1 MCCSIKAT
9 LLCSFTDV
17 RRGQDLKQVIE
28 KGGVNYKEAEPTSV
42 RPPPSHHCGILH
54 FPWQQ
59 SRRLRRRTESFPGTS
74 GRAGADMTTGRICCL
89 VLLTLGVL
97 AVVVVLLVTLTQ
109 PKCAPQQYLHGAVAA
124 DTETCS
130 NIGRDILKRGGSA
143 VDAAIAGLICT
154 SVMNPQSSGLGGG
167 VVFTIYN
174 ASTGTVE
181 VINARETAPQGI
193 PSDLLSGCTSLHIG
207 PKWIAVPG
215 EIRGYEEAHKRY
227 GRLPWK
233 SLFEPTIKLLSD
245 PLVVSPVMDKIINH
259 RNFSHVGRN
268 LCPLICDGQ
277 RFLTRGK
284 TFRWPALQ
292 KTLKILAESGATAF
306 YEGEIGKALV
316 EDIKKVGSVITM
328 EDLKA
333 YKAEVSSAL
342 NITLNK
348 NITVFSPPPPMG
360 GAVLLFILKIL
371 EEYKFH
377 QASLA
382 TPKEKGETYHLIAEV
397 LKFGNMLKP
406 EMKDPTFS
414 EAKAVVAMML
424 CNKTAERVR
433 SKIDARG
440 DHPVDHYNFSKFL
453 SNCNYESKGTS
464 HISVLAADG
473 SAVSATSTINFPFGS
488 FVYSNQTGIIL
499 NNELADF
506 CTGKSSIRAGER
518 PPSAMV
524 PSILISKS
532 GDMLVIGGAGGDW
545 IISATAMA
553 IINKLWFGYDLERAI
568 SSPIMHTNK
577 DSIVFE
583 EHFSQDVR
591 NSLLKRGH
599 KEQKVEFSMNVVQGV
614 SKEGKCISAYS
625 DKRKLGKSAGY

>member
-1 MCCSIKAT
+1 
-9 LLCSFTDV
+9 
-17 RRGQDLKQVIE
+17 
-28 KGGVNYKEAEPTSV
+28 
-42 RPPPSHHCGILH
+42 
-54 FPWQQ
+54 
-59 SRRLRRRTESFPGTS
+59 
-74 GRAGADMTTGRICCL
+74 MTTGRICCL

-109 PKCAPQQYLHGAVAA
+109 PKCGPQQYLHGAVAA

-181 VINARETAPQGI
+181 VINARETAPRDV
-193 PSDLLSGCTSLHIG
+193 PDNLLSACAPLPIG
-207 PKWIAVPG
+207 PRWIAVPG

-233 SLFEPTIKLLSD
+233 SLFEPTIQLLSE
-245 PLVVSPVMDKIINH
+245 PLVVSSVMDKIINH
-259 RNFSHVGRN
+259 RNFSRVGRN

-277 RFLTRGK
+277 RFLTRGE

-292 KTLKILAESGATAF
+292 KTLKTLAEDGATAF
-306 YEGEIGKALV
+306 YEGQIGKALV
-316 EDIKKVGSVITM
+316 EDMRKAESVISM

-333 YKAEVSSAL
+333 YKAEVSSPL
-342 NITLNK
+342 NVTLN
-348 NITVFSPPPPMG
+348 NDTTVFSPGPPMG
-360 GAVLLFILKIL
+360 GAVLLFILKLL
-371 EEYKFH
+371 EEYKFSE
-377 QASLA
+377 ASLA
-382 TPKEKGETYHLIAEV
+382 TPEEKAKTYHRIAEA
-397 LKFGNMLKP
+397 LKFGNMLKARMHDPAFSP
-406 EMKDPTFS
+406 EVK
-414 EAKAVVAMML
+414 
-424 CNKTAERVR
+424 RIR
-433 SKIDARG
+433 SQIDARG
-440 DHPVDHYNFSKFL
+440 DHPLDHYDLWKYTSDH
-453 SNCNYESKGTS
+453 SYESRGTS

-488 FVYSNQTGIIL
+488 FVYSSQTGIIL

-506 CTGKSSIRAGER
+506 CIARKSISGGER

-532 GDMLVIGGAGGDW
+532 GDMLVIGGAGGGW
-545 IISATAMA
+545 IISATSMA

-577 DSIVFE
+577 NSILFE
-583 EHFSQDVR
+583 GHFSEVAK

-599 KEQKVEFSMNVVQGV
+599 TEQKFELAMNVVQGV

>member
-1 MCCSIKAT
+1 MS
-9 LLCSFTDV
+9 
-17 RRGQDLKQVIE
+17 
-28 KGGVNYKEAEPTSV
+28 
-42 RPPPSHHCGILH
+42 
-54 FPWQQ
+54 
-59 SRRLRRRTESFPGTS
+59 
-74 GRAGADMTTGRICCL
+74 TGKICCL

-97 AVVVVLLVTLTQ
+97 AVVVVLVVILNQ
-109 PKCAPQQYLHGAVAA
+109 PKCGPQRYLHGAVAA

-130 NIGRDILKRGGSA
+130 VIGRDVLKSGGTA

-181 VINARETAPQGI
+181 VINARETVPRVF
-193 PSDLLSGCTSLHIG
+193 PHDLLFGCDGGFPIG
-207 PKWIAVPG
+207 PRWIAVPG
-215 EIRGYEEAHKRY
+215 ELRGYEEAHKRY

-233 SLFEPTIKLLSD
+233 ALFEPTIKLLSE
-245 PLVVSPVMDKIINH
+245 PLAISPVMDEMIHHPIFPK
-259 RNFSHVGRN
+259 SGKS

-277 RFLTRGK
+277 RFLKSGE

-292 KTLKILAESGATAF
+292 RTLRAVAEKGATAF
-306 YEGEIGKALV
+306 YEGQIGEALV
-316 EDIKKVGSVITM
+316 EDIRKAGSNISL
-328 EDLKA
+328 EDLQA

-342 NITLNK
+342 NITLN
-348 NITVFSPPPPMG
+348 NHTTAFSPGPPMG
-360 GAVLLFILKIL
+360 GAVLMFILKIL
-371 EEYKFH
+371 EEYKLH
-377 QASLA
+377 EASLV
-382 TPKEKGETYHLIAEV
+382 TPKDKVETYHRIAEA

-406 EMKDPTFS
+406 LMSDPAFS
-414 EAKAVVAMML
+414 KAQVTVGTML
-424 CNKTAERVR
+424 SDKIAELARQR
-433 SKIDARG
+433 IDARG
-440 DHPVDHYNFSKFL
+440 DHPLNHYNLLDSIYNQRYR
-453 SNCNYESKGTS
+453 SMGTS

-506 CTGKSSIRAGER
+506 CIANRSIKPGEK

-524 PSILISKS
+524 PSILISKT
-532 GDMLVIGGAGGDW
+532 GDMLVIGGAGGAR

-553 IINKLWFGYDLERAI
+553 IINKLWFGYDLEHAI
-568 SSPIMHTNK
+568 SAPIMHTDGDN
-577 DSIVFE
+577 IMFE
-583 EHFSQDVR
+583 DHFSEEVR
-591 NSLLKRGH
+591 HGLLGRGH
-599 KEQKVEFSMNVVQGV
+599 KEKKPTFAMNVVQGI

>member
-1 MCCSIKAT
+1 M
-9 LLCSFTDV
+9 
-17 RRGQDLKQVIE
+17 
-28 KGGVNYKEAEPTSV
+28 
-42 RPPPSHHCGILH
+42 
-54 FPWQQ
+54 
-59 SRRLRRRTESFPGTS
+59 
-74 GRAGADMTTGRICCL
+74 MTRRICCL
-89 VLLTLGVL
+89 VLLALGVL
-97 AVVVVLLVTLTQ
+97 AAVVVLLVTLTQ
-109 PKCAPQQYLHGAVAA
+109 PRCGPGQYLHGAVAA

-130 NIGRDILKRGGSA
+130 DIGRDILKRGGSA
-143 VDAAIAGLICT
+143 VDAAIAALICT

-167 VVFTIYN
+167 VVFTVYN

-181 VINARETAPQGI
+181 VINARETVPQEV
-193 PSDLLSGCTSLHIG
+193 PQNLLSGCAPLPIG
-207 PKWIAVPG
+207 SRWIAVPG
-215 EIRGYEEAHKRY
+215 EIRGYEEAHKRH

-259 RNFSHVGRN
+259 RNFSQVGRS

-277 RFLTRGK
+277 RLLTRGE

-292 KTLKILAESGATAF
+292 QTLKTLAENGATAF
-306 YEGEIGKALV
+306 YEGQIGKALV
-316 EDIKKVGSVITM
+316 EDIRKAGSVITM

-333 YKAEVSSAL
+333 YKAQVSSAL
-342 NITLNK
+342 NITLN
-348 NITVFSPPPPMG
+348 NDTTVFSPPPPMG

-371 EEYKFH
+371 EEYKFRE
-377 QASLA
+377 ASLA
-382 TPKEKGETYHLIAEV
+382 TPKEKGETYHVIAEA

-406 EMKDPTFS
+406 QMDDPAFS
-414 EAKAVVAMML
+414 EVKELVAIML
-424 CNKTAERVR
+424 SDKTAERIR
-433 SKIDARG
+433 SQIDARG
-440 DHPVDHYNFSKFL
+440 DHPLNHYSLWKTINSHD
-453 SNCNYESKGTS
+453 YESKGTS

-473 SAVSATSTINFPFGS
+473 SAVSATSTINYPFGS

-506 CTGKSSIRAGER
+506 CTASRSIFPGER

-532 GDMLVIGGAGGDW
+532 GDTLVIGGAGGAW

-568 SSPIMHTNK
+568 SSPIMHTDK
-577 DSIVFE
+577 DSILFE
-583 EHFSQDVR
+583 KHFSEDVR
-591 NSLLKRGH
+591 KSLLKRGH
-599 KEQKVEFSMNVVQGV
+599 KEQKVEISMNVVQGV

>member
-1 MCCSIKAT
+1 
-9 LLCSFTDV
+9 
-17 RRGQDLKQVIE
+17 
-28 KGGVNYKEAEPTSV
+28 
-42 RPPPSHHCGILH
+42 
-54 FPWQQ
+54 
-59 SRRLRRRTESFPGTS
+59 
-74 GRAGADMTTGRICCL
+74 MTTGRICCL

-97 AVVVVLLVTLTQ
+97 AAVVVLLVTLTR
-109 PKCAPQQYLHGAVAA
+109 PKCGPQQYLHGAVAA

-143 VDAAIAGLICT
+143 VDAAITGLICT

-174 ASTGTVE
+174 ASTGKVE

-193 PSDLLSGCTSLHIG
+193 PSNLLSDCARLPIG
-207 PKWIAVPG
+207 PQWIAVPG

-259 RNFSHVGRN
+259 QNFSRVGQN
-268 LCPLICDGQ
+268 LCPLFCDGQ
-277 RFLTRGK
+277 KFLTTGK

-292 KTLKILAESGATAF
+292 QTLKILAENGPTAF
-306 YEGEIGKALV
+306 YEGQIGKALV
-316 EDIKKVGSVITM
+316 EDIRKVGSVISM

-333 YKAEVSSAL
+333 YKVKVSSAL

-348 NITVFSPPPPMG
+348 NTTVFSPPPPLG

-371 EEYKFH
+371 EEYKFNE
-377 QASLA
+377 ASLS
-382 TPKEKGETYHLIAEV
+382 TPKEKGETYHRIAEA
-397 LKFGNMLKP
+397 LKYGNVLKP
-406 EMKDPTFS
+406 EMKDPDFS
-414 EAKAVVAMML
+414 ETKATVGIML
-424 CNKTAERVR
+424 SDTTAERVR
-433 SKIDARG
+433 SQIDARG
-440 DHPVDHYNFSKFL
+440 DHPLDHYNFWKL
-453 SNCNYESKGTS
+453 TQNHDYESKGTS

-473 SAVSATSTINFPFGS
+473 SAVSATSTINYPFGS
-488 FVYSNQTGIIL
+488 FIYSSQTGIIL

-506 CTGKSSIRAGER
+506 CVAKTTINAGER

-532 GDMLVIGGAGGDW
+532 GDMLVIGGAGGGW

-553 IINKLWFGYDLERAI
+553 IVNKLWFGYDLERAI

-577 DSIVFE
+577 DSILFE
-583 EHFSQDVR
+583 KHFSEDVR

-599 KEQKVEFSMNVVQGV
+599 KEQKVEFAMNVVQGV

>member
-1 MCCSIKAT
+1 MS
-9 LLCSFTDV
+9 
-17 RRGQDLKQVIE
+17 
-28 KGGVNYKEAEPTSV
+28 
-42 RPPPSHHCGILH
+42 
-54 FPWQQ
+54 
-59 SRRLRRRTESFPGTS
+59 
-74 GRAGADMTTGRICCL
+74 TGKICCL

-97 AVVVVLLVTLTQ
+97 AVVVVLVVILTQ
-109 PKCAPQQYLHGAVAA
+109 PKCGPQRYLHGAVAA

-130 NIGRDILKRGGSA
+130 VIGRDILKSGGTA

-181 VINARETAPQGI
+181 VINARETVPRVF
-193 PSDLLSGCTSLHIG
+193 PHDLLSGCAAGLPIG
-207 PKWIAVPG
+207 PHWIAVPG

-233 SLFEPTIKLLSD
+233 ALFEPTIKLLSE
-245 PLVVSPVMDKIINH
+245 PLVISPVVHKIIH
-259 RNFSHVGRN
+259 HPAFTSPGKS

-277 RFLTRGK
+277 RFLKHGE

-292 KTLKILAESGATAF
+292 QTLRAVAENGAAAF
-306 YEGEIGKALV
+306 YEGQIGKALV
-316 EDIKKVGSVITM
+316 EDIRKAGSSISL
-328 EDLKA
+328 EDLQA

-342 NITLNK
+342 NITLN
-348 NITVFSPPPPMG
+348 NHTTVFSPGPPMG
-360 GAVLLFILKIL
+360 GAVLLFVLKIL
-371 EEYKFH
+371 EEYKLRE
-377 QASLA
+377 ASLG
-382 TPKEKGETYHLIAEV
+382 TPKEKVETYHRIAEA

-406 EMKDPTFS
+406 HMSDPAFS
-414 EAKAVVAMML
+414 KAQVTARIML
-424 CNKTAERVR
+424 SDETAELVR
-433 SKIDARG
+433 RRIDARG
-440 DHPVDHYNFSKFL
+440 DHPLNHYNLWESIHNHRYK
-453 SNCNYESKGTS
+453 SKGTS

-473 SAVSATSTINFPFGS
+473 SAVSATSTINYPFGS

-506 CTGKSSIRAGER
+506 CTANRSINPGEK

-524 PSILISKS
+524 PSILISKT
-532 GDMLVIGGAGGDW
+532 GDMLVIGGAGGAW

-553 IINKLWFGYDLERAI
+553 IVNKLWFGYDLEHAI
-568 SSPIMHTNK
+568 SAPIMHAEDDN
-577 DSIVFE
+577 ILFE
-583 EHFSQDVR
+583 EHFSEEVR
-591 NSLLKRGH
+591 SGLLGRGH
-599 KEQKVEFSMNVVQGV
+599 KEKKVKFAMNVVQGI